1 MINKEQFEEICNKY
15 GLDSKRLIKIMK
27 IYNKES

>member
-1 MINKEQFEEICNKY
+1 MVNKEQFEEICNKY
-15 GLDSKRLIKIMK
+15 GLDNKRLIKIMK